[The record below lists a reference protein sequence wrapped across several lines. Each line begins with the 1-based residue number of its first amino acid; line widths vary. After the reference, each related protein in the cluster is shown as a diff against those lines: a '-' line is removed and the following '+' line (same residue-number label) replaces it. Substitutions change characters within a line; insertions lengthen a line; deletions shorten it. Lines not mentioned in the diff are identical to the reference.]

1 MKLHI
6 NQSALN
12 HSSSYTNYTLTL
24 PSTNTLPHSHS
35 LSRFFYITSS
45 AKSLAE
51 RGNTVTKV
59 MFMKAVIFTLIFS
72 NIRKYNQS
80 QWHFA
85 KKRNNE
91 NKLILV
97 LWTQSYSFQSE
108 LTDVSNLL
116 GSVQAPLQLQVIHIT
131 STFGLAATYQAGT
144 LKCSGSFGWII
155 YRHCLLFSIACTMI
169 SSVIQ
174 YHSCH
179 SSQHTLLALI

>member
-1 MKLHI
+1 MGYEKLTNRPLPNTYFLDLWVNYTMKLHI

-35 LSRFFYITSS
+35 LSRFFDITSS

-72 NIRKYNQS
+72 NITKYNQS
-80 QWHFA
+80 QRHFV
-85 KKRNNE
+85 KKRNNA

-97 LWTQSYSFQSE
+97 L
-108 LTDVSNLL
+108 
-116 GSVQAPLQLQVIHIT
+116 
-131 STFGLAATYQAGT
+131 
-144 LKCSGSFGWII
+144 
-155 YRHCLLFSIACTMI
+155 
-169 SSVIQ
+169 
-174 YHSCH
+174 
-179 SSQHTLLALI
+179 